1 MDRGAWQTPLQPQ
14 GCRDNPATTGLQ
26 RVRYNQSDLAAG
38 KQREYIQLRGQT
50 SCLDDVSKN
59 QQNKSGIMPQPN
71 LASTDSKCLGKES
84 SNHVYH
90 HAQVQELPR
99 KPPKWGISS
108 VQSCLTLRPH
118 ELQHARPSCPSP
130 TPRAY
135 SNSCLSSRWCH
146 PTVLSSVI
154 PLSSHPLSFSA
165 SGSFQMSQF
174 FASGGQSIG
183 VFQLQRQS
191 FQWIFRTDLL

>member
-1 MDRGAWQTPLQPQ
+1 MVKNPSANARETRDAGLIPGLGRSPGEGNGNPLQYFCLENPMDRGAWQTPLQPQ
-14 GCRDNPATTGLQ
+14 GGRDHPATTGLH
-26 RVRYNQSDLAAG
+26 RVRYNRSDLAAG

-135 SNSCLSSRWCH
+135 SNSCLSSR
-146 PTVLSSVI
+146 
-154 PLSSHPLSFSA
+154 
-165 SGSFQMSQF
+165 
-174 FASGGQSIG
+174 
-183 VFQLQRQS
+183 
-191 FQWIFRTDLL
+191 

>member
-1 MDRGAWQTPLQPQ
+1 MKLFKYREYLFHREPSNSQDR
-14 GCRDNPATTGLQ
+14 TGLIPDTQ
-26 RVRYNQSDLAAG
+26 ICVCLGSMQPKESVSGLFSVTSPLPIEVSD
-38 KQREYIQLRGQT
+38 IQLRGQT

-135 SNSCLSSRWCH
+135 SNSCLSSR
-146 PTVLSSVI
+146 
-154 PLSSHPLSFSA
+154 
-165 SGSFQMSQF
+165 
-174 FASGGQSIG
+174 
-183 VFQLQRQS
+183 
-191 FQWIFRTDLL
+191 